1 VTKQFWID
9 AAERA
14 VKTFAQALLA
24 VLTVQGVSDLLSV
37 DWSRALSVA
46 ALATVISFLTS
57 LLSLRLGKSGTASA
71 TDVVEPAGRHAAL

>member
-1 VTKQFWID
+1 MTRDFLLD

-37 DWSRALSVA
+37 DWGRALSVA
-46 ALATVISFLTS
+46 ALATVISALTS
-57 LLSLRLGKSGTASA
+57 LVSLKLGNSGTASA
-71 TDVVEPAGRHAAL
+71 TEAVEPAGRHAA

>member
-1 VTKQFWID
+1 MSQFAKD

-14 VKTFAQALLA
+14 AKTFAQALLA

-46 ALATVISFLTS
+46 ALAAVISV
-57 LLSLRLGKSGTASA
+57 LSSVVSYKAGNSGTASL
-71 TDVVEPAGRHAAL
+71 TDAVEPAGRHAA